1 MGRKHV
7 LAETRTVKTACAII
21 IGNEILSGR
30 VQDRNLAYIAER
42 LNDFGVRLREARV
55 IPDDEDAIVAA
66 VNECRREFDYVLT
79 TGGIGPTHDDI
90 TAECVAKA
98 FGVPL
103 EINEKAA
110 KALRA
115 GAGDRIDEARLRM
128 ARVPVGGRLIENAV
142 SAAPGFQMENVFVM
156 AGVPTVARAMVDA
169 LASRVAGG
177 APVRSRGVVAHLSEG
192 SVAAELADIQER
204 FPDTDI
210 GSYPFYR
217 SGRFGATLVVRSTDA
232 GRVDAAIEEIK
243 AMVRGL
249 GVEPEEELE
258 DV

>member
-1 MGRKHV
+1 M
-7 LAETRTVKTACAII
+7 AETRTAKTACAII

-98 FGVPL
+98 FGVPI

-110 KALRA
+110 EALRA
-115 GAGDRIDEARLRM
+115 RAGDRIDEARLRM
-128 ARVPVGGRLIENAV
+128 ARVPVGGKLIENAV

-156 AGVPTVARAMVDA
+156 AGVPAVARAMVDA
-169 LASRVAGG
+169 LASRIAGG

-192 SVAAELADIQER
+192 SVAAALADIQER

-217 SGRFGATLVVRSTDA
+217 SGRFGTTLVVRSTDA
-232 GRVDAAIEEIK
+232 GRVDAAVEEIK
-243 AMVRGL
+243 AMVSGL
-249 GVEPEEELE
+249 GAEPEEELE
-258 DV
+258 GV